1 MDPENQSG
9 SQLINLM
16 KSKKLARV
24 KPADSS
30 MEVCT
35 EKRHTD
41 SFPDSTSQLR
51 NQKSVPALV
60 AS

>member
-1 MDPENQSG
+1 VDPENQSG

-16 KSKKLARV
+16 KSKKIARV